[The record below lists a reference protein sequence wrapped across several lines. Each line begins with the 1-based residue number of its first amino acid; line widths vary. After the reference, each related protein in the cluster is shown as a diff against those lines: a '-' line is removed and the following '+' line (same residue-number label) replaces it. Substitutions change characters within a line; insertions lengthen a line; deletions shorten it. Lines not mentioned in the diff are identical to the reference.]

1 MDVGVHGAAT
11 ASDSR
16 HVGCVEDV
24 AVLGE
29 AAVSHAEVGVAQDC
43 DVVELC

>member
-11 ASDSR
+11 ASDSW

-24 AVLGE
+24 AVLGK
-29 AAVSHAEVGVAQDC
+29 AAVSHAKIGVAEDC